1 MRNFFFILFI
11 TLIGLTHNAQ
21 KSVTLEEIWSGT
33 FSPKGL
39 QSLNPLNDGQHY
51 SVSEFDRTTRSNRI
65 VIYEYLSGEQNQ
77 VVFDSKAHDAFNYFD
92 DYQFAP
98 DEQKLLLATESQPV
112 FRHSVKAVYWLYDT
126 KTKQLQKLFEHAL
139 QEPTFS
145 PDGQQIAFAYNNNLY
160 VKNLNSGQ
168 LTQITTDGK
177 TNEIINGTTDW
188 VYEEELSFVRA
199 FDWNASADK
208 IAFIRFDERA
218 VPEFSMDI
226 YGKELYPTQEV
237 FKYPK
242 AGETNSTVSLHI
254 YDLTTG
260 QTQQVDLSDYSDFY
274 IARIGWTKQADT
286 LAALLLNRHQ
296 NQLDLYFIDGQSAQ
310 KKLILR
316 ETDKAYVEQ
325 PEMPPFLEDNSF
337 IWASERSG
345 FSHLYHYGS
354 DGKLLNAIT
363 SGNWDVTDFY
373 GFNPKTKTVYY
384 QSVENGSINRDVYAI
399 KINSNAKTKLSTQ
412 NGTNRAAFSA
422 DFSYFINTFSNSQ
435 TPTQYTLHDAKIGK
449 KLRTIE
455 DNSELL
461 KKIAE
466 YQLPRKEFS
475 TLKVGEYD
483 LNMWMIKPPNFD
495 PNKSYPMFM
504 YQYSGPGSQSVS
516 NTWNGAND
524 YWYYMLAQQGYVV
537 VCVDGRGTGMRGSEF
552 KKMTYLQLG
561 KYEVEDQMNAAIEL
575 GKLPY
580 IDESRIGIWGWSYGG
595 FMASNAIFQGADIF
609 KMAIA
614 VAPVTSWRF
623 YDTIY
628 TERFMRT
635 PQENSEG
642 YDQNSPINHVKKLK
656 GKFLLVHGM
665 ADDNVHVQNS
675 MRMIE
680 ALVQANKDFEWA
692 IYPDKNHG
700 IYGGN
705 TRLQLYKKMTKFIE
719 NNL

>member
-1 MRNFFFILFI
+1 MRNLLFILFVAL
-11 TLIGLTHNAQ
+11 TGLNLSAQ
-21 KSVTLEEIWSGT
+21 KSISLEEIWTGA
-33 FSPKGL
+33 FSPQGL

-51 SVSEFDRTTRSNRI
+51 SVSEFDRATRSNRI
-65 VIYEYLSGEQNQ
+65 VVYEYLSGQETR
-77 VVFDSKAHDAFNYFD
+77 VVFDSKNHEEFGYFD
-92 DYQFAP
+92 DYQFSP
-98 DEQKLLLATESQPV
+98 DEQKILLATQSESV

-126 KTKQLQKLFEHAL
+126 QTQQMQKLFDHAL

-145 PDGQQIAFAYNNNLY
+145 PDGQQLAFAYNNNLY
-160 VKNLNSGQ
+160 VKNLVSGA
-168 LTQITTDGK
+168 LTQLTTDGK

-199 FDWNASADK
+199 FDWNVSGNK

-218 VPEFSMDI
+218 VPEFSMDV
-226 YGKELYPTQEV
+226 YGKALYPTQDV

-254 YDLTTG
+254 YDLATG
-260 QTQQVDLSDYSDFY
+260 QTQEVDLSDYNDFY

-296 NQLDLYFIDGQSAQ
+296 NQLDLYFIDGQTAQ

-325 PEMPPFLEDNSF
+325 PEMPPFLTDNSF

-345 FSHLYHYGS
+345 YNHLYHYGS
-354 DGKLLNAIT
+354 DGQLRNAIT

-373 GFNPKTKTVYY
+373 GYDPKSKTVYY
-384 QSVENGSINRDVYAI
+384 QSVENGSINRDVYAV
-399 KINSNAKTKLSTQ
+399 KINGKNKLRLSTQ
-412 NGTNRAAFSA
+412 TGTNRAAFSA

-435 TPTQYTLHDAKIGK
+435 TPPQYTLHHAKNGK
-449 KLRTIE
+449 SLRTIQ
-455 DNSELL
+455 DNRALIEKL
-461 KKIAE
+461 AG
-466 YQLPRKEFS
+466 YRLPQKEFS
-475 TLKVGEYD
+475 TLKVGQYD
-483 LNMWMIKPPNFD
+483 LNMWMIKPPDFD
-495 PNKSYPMFM
+495 PNKNYPMFM

-516 NTWNGAND
+516 NSWNGAND

-537 VCVDGRGTGMRGSEF
+537 VCVDGRGTGMRGADF

-561 KYEVEDQMNAAIEL
+561 KYEVEDQINAAVEL

-580 IDESRIGIWGWSYGG
+580 IDETRIGIWGWSYGG
-595 FMASNAIFQGADIF
+595 FMASNAIFQGADVF

-635 PQENSEG
+635 PQENPEG
-642 YDQNSPINHVKKLK
+642 YDQNSPINHVNKLK
-656 GKFLLVHGM
+656 GKFLLVHGT

-705 TRLQLYKKMTKFIE
+705 TRLQLYRKMTKFIE